1 MEAIILSSWNH
12 IMGSLIEKLW
22 LVDDVTTNVSGIP
35 NDILNDFNISKHN
48 KDMLSTA
55 ACSIPDME
63 VYSMMCGQLLLSEI
77 DSCKS
82 DDEWAS
88 RFYVSEHKIIVAI
101 VFQLSKWS
109 DCSSANESKDTCLCF
124 GIIFKNKDIDFVL
137 KNFAAIDQS
146 LRRIIEMIEDAMI
159 STDSLNIMDE
169 LIIDIC
175 AILSPLMQVNI
186 IELQK
191 QQQPVAD
198 ITTNSDIILKALESH
213 LQTSGCTVVVG
224 HSESDVNQVVTAL
237 SILSSIEAYYSE
249 DIPFNPCESFV
260 KGMHVDLTMDT
271 NLECE
276 FLLAKA
282 FDESRSLTVVDMDSS
297 KVYQS
302 MFIEQSSTPVS
313 APPSIVRGDVGLL
326 IPKFLSD
333 VKFIQG
339 NNGECETAVNNFIS
353 TLKSKSSSLIKL
365 IEKIKT
371 GNGSVT
377 EEEIMILYS
386 LINSADLEVI
396 VGWAEKIKPGFR
408 NTCVNEL

>member
-12 IMGSLIEKLW
+12 IMGTLIEKLW
-22 LVDDVTTNVSGIP
+22 LVDEDTTNVSEISR
-35 NDILNDFNISKHN
+35 DILNDFNISKHST
-48 KDMLSTA
+48 DMLSTA
-55 ACSIPDME
+55 ACIVPDME
-63 VYSMMCGQLLLSEI
+63 VYSVMCGQLLLSEI
-77 DSCKS
+77 DSYKS

-101 VFQLSKWS
+101 VFHLPNWA
-109 DCSSANESKDTCLCF
+109 DCPSSNDVNDTCMCF

-137 KNFAAIDQS
+137 KSFAAIDQS
-146 LRRIIEMIEDAMI
+146 LRRIIKMIEEA
-159 STDSLNIMDE
+159 
-169 LIIDIC
+169 
-175 AILSPLMQVNI
+175 V
-186 IELQK
+186 
-191 QQQPVAD
+191 
-198 ITTNSDIILKALESH
+198 
-213 LQTSGCTVVVG
+213 
-224 HSESDVNQVVTAL
+224 VVTAL
-237 SILSSIEAYYSE
+237 SILSSIEAYYS
-249 DIPFNPCESFV
+249 DDVPFNPCESFV
-260 KGMHVDLTMDT
+260 KGMHVDVTMDT
-271 NLECE
+271 DLECE

-302 MFIEQSSTPVS
+302 MFIEESATIVST
-313 APPSIVRGDVGLL
+313 PPSIVKGDVGLL

-339 NNGECETAVNNFIS
+339 NNGECITAVNNFIT

-371 GNGSVT
+371 GSGSVT

-386 LINSADLEVI
+386 LINSADLEII

-408 NTCVNEL
+408 NTCVNEF

>member
-22 LVDDVTTNVSGIP
+22 LVDEDTTNVSEIP
-35 NDILNDFNISKHN
+35 RDILNDFNISKHN

-55 ACSIPDME
+55 ACFVPDME
-63 VYSMMCGQLLLSEI
+63 VYSVMCGQLLLSEI

-101 VFQLSKWS
+101 IFHLPNWADCPSSS
-109 DCSSANESKDTCLCF
+109 DGNDTCMCF

-137 KNFAAIDQS
+137 KSFAAIDQS
-146 LRRIIEMIEDAMI
+146 LRRIIKIIEEAVV
-159 STDSLNIMDE
+159 SVDSLNIMDE

-175 AILSPLMQVNI
+175 TILTPLMQVNM

-191 QQQPVAD
+191 EPQPMAD

-224 HSESDVNQVVTAL
+224 HSEPDVNQVVTAL
-237 SILSSIEAYYSE
+237 SILSSIEAYYS
-249 DIPFNPCESFV
+249 DDLPFNPCESFV
-260 KGMHVDLTMDT
+260 KGMHVDVTMDT
-271 NLECE
+271 DLECE

-302 MFIEQSSTPVS
+302 MFIEESATIVST
-313 APPSIVRGDVGLL
+313 PPSIVRGDVGLL

-339 NNGECETAVNNFIS
+339 NNGDCQTAVNNFIA

-371 GNGSVT
+371 GSGSVT

-386 LINSADLEVI
+386 LINSADLQVI

-408 NTCVNEL
+408 NTCVNEF